1 MVDLVII
8 PQVSRLEQAQAVKQ
22 FQQSFDRLRHLRS
35 SIPNAR
41 FISPFLLRTRWH
53 ELVSVVEDVTELR
66 ALVAKPDKND
76 HPELLETLQG
86 YFRFCESLLDQ
97 RVTNLLVLQQLNSD
111 DPSKK

>member
-1 MVDLVII
+1 M
-8 PQVSRLEQAQAVKQ
+8 RAVKQ
-22 FQQSFDRLRHLRS
+22 FQQSFSQLRSLRS

-53 ELVSVVEDVTELR
+53 ELVSSIEDVTELR
-66 ALVAKPDKND
+66 ALVAKPDTKD
-76 HPELLETLQG
+76 HPELLDTLQD
-86 YFRFCESLLDQ
+86 YFRFCDSLLDQ